1 MLLLFTAATLLSII
15 INAGAWWIGYH
26 DPSHSLDL
34 WARVVLWLNTASAL
48 LFAFAILLAI
58 SDRINAVFFSNFAGL
73 NFLLGIGVVLLSVLK
88 IRYKL
93 YRAVLV
99 SSMILSLEWLLAAAL
114 H

>member
-1 MLLLFTAATLLSII
+1 MLLLFTAATLLSIS

-34 WARVVLWLNTASAL
+34 LDRVVLWTNSASAL
-48 LFAFAILLAI
+48 LFVFTLLLAI
-58 SDRINAVFFSNFAGL
+58 SDTITQVSVTNIGSPNFFLCFCL
-73 NFLLGIGVVLLSVLK
+73 IPLSLLK

-99 SSMILSLEWLLAAAL
+99 SSVILTLEWLLAISL
-114 H
+114 C